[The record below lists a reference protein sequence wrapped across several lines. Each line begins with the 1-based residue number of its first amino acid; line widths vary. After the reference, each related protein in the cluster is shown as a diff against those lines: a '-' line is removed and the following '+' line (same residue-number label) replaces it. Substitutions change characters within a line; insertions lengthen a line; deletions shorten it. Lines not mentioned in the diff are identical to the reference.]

1 MMGGTQKNDD
11 MFPLLARLIW
21 RFPILFLVTAFTGVF
36 AAAWYG
42 SDVMERLTLD
52 PGWDVPGSGSAQARQ
67 MLRDRLGK
75 DETAVI
81 LMFTPRQGAVS
92 SVDDPAYR
100 DAAEA
105 VLDTIGRNPDVRG
118 LESYFANAAPRMKSA
133 DGRQTYAVVW
143 LARGTDE
150 GVGAFQ
156 RLRGQIESTVLKIE
170 MGGELAN
177 YVDAR
182 EHLEHDVRK
191 AELIS
196 FGLLAVLLVWVFGS
210 FTAAALPLVIG
221 GISVAVSAALLK
233 FFAQYLDVSVYAA
246 NVVSMLGLG
255 LAIDYALFVVSR
267 YREEL
272 ATGGEA
278 RQVLITTI
286 CTAGRTVAFSG
297 LTVAASLFCLLLL
310 PQRFFQNMG
319 LAGGI
324 SVAAAM
330 LATILVLPALLAL
343 LGNRVDRR
351 DRGWM
356 RNFRGRHSESGW
368 RRFSHYVMHRPRR
381 VLGASLLILLV
392 MGLPILH
399 MEVGPADSKSL
410 PADAESRQVQE
421 VLETAFPEA
430 DLSPLVLGLRTVG
443 AAEGEAGLAAQFELA
458 RTIEKL
464 PGVSRVDGIASLDPS
479 LSLADYR
486 LLYDNPDQFPFAS
499 DGLAQYARN
508 DHALML
514 VYYEADPAT
523 AEARQLVSQIR
534 ALVPPAGLA
543 EMQVG
548 GFPAEHMDY
557 VASLRTG
564 VPKVI
569 AAIVVVIA
577 VLLFL
582 MLGSVVLPI
591 KAVLTNLISLSATF
605 GGLVWIFQ
613 DGNLAQWLDF
623 TPQGQ
628 LEGTVLVLIFASAF
642 GLSIDY
648 EVFLLS
654 RIREMRSRTGG
665 DARAIAAGM
674 RKSGPIIT
682 RAALLIGIVL
692 GTFAMGDLVF
702 MKAMGIG
709 LLISVIVD
717 ATLVRMLLVPA
728 SLRLLGSWM
737 WWAPYPLRVV
747 YDRFHAHFAPPSR
760 S

>member
-1 MMGGTQKNDD
+1 
-11 MFPLLARLIW
+11 MFAFLARLIW
-21 RFPILFLVTAFTGVF
+21 HFPLAFLSSALLVVAG
-36 AAAWYG
+36 AAWYG
-42 SDVMERLTLD
+42 GDVIGQLSLD
-52 PGWDVPGSGSAQARQ
+52 PGWEVPDSGSALARRE
-67 MLRDRLGK
+67 LRDGLGK

-81 LMFTPRQGAVS
+81 LLFSPRPGGPSQ
-92 SVDDPAYR
+92 VDDPAYR
-100 DAAEA
+100 DAAERVLTA
-105 VLDTIGRNPDVRG
+105 VGSNPDVRG
-118 LESYFANAAPRMKSA
+118 VESYYASA
-133 DGRQTYAVVW
+133 DARMRAAGGDMSYATVW
-143 LARGTDE
+143 LARGPDE
-150 GVGAFQ
+150 GIGAYQ
-156 RLRGQIESTVLKIE
+156 RLRGQLGSEVIRVET
-170 MGGELAN
+170 GGELAT

-182 EHLEHDVRK
+182 EYLERDVRK
-191 AELIS
+191 AEWVS
-196 FGLLAVLLVWVFGS
+196 FLLLAVLLVWVFGS
-210 FTAAALPLVIG
+210 VTAAALPLLIG

-233 FFAQYLDVSVYAA
+233 LFAQFTEISVYAA

-255 LAIDYALFVVSR
+255 LAIDYALFIVSR

-272 ATGGEA
+272 AHGGEA
-278 RQVLITTI
+278 RQTLITTF

-297 LTVAASLFCLLLL
+297 LTVAVSLFCLLML

-330 LATILVLPALLAL
+330 LASILVLPALLAL
-343 LGNRVDRR
+343 LGPRIES
-351 DRGWM
+351 
-356 RNFRGRHSESGW
+356 RGRHSRWRGRLRQRTDGAW
-368 RRFSHYVMHRPRR
+368 RRFSHFVMHRPR
-381 VLGASLLILLV
+381 LLLAASLLVLGV

-399 MEVGPADSKSL
+399 MEIGPADSKTL
-410 PADAESRQVQE
+410 PVEAESRRVQE
-421 VLETAFPEA
+421 TLERAFPGAE
-430 DLSPLVLGLRTVG
+430 LSPLLISLHTRGE
-443 AAEGEAGLAAQFELA
+443 AAGEAGLAAQYRLA
-458 RTIEKL
+458 RQLEAMD
-464 PGVSRVDGIASLDPS
+464 GVGRVAGLASLDAS

-486 LLYDNPDQFPFAS
+486 LLYDHPDQFPLAEAS
-499 DGLAQYARN
+499 LTQYARG
-508 DHALML
+508 DRAFML
-514 VYYEADPAT
+514 VFYPSDPSSG
-523 AEARQLVSQIR
+523 EARELVRQIR
-534 ALVPPAGLA
+534 SLALPEGVQTLR
-543 EMQVG
+543 VG
-548 GFPAEHMDY
+548 GFPAEHLDY
-557 VASLRTG
+557 VESLRTWT
-564 VPKVI
+564 PRVI
-569 AAIVVVIA
+569 AAIVAVIA

-623 TPQGQ
+623 TPQGK

-654 RIREMRSRTGG
+654 RIREMRGVTGG

-728 SLRLLGSWM
+728 SLRLLGRWM
-737 WWAPYPLRVV
+737 WWAPRPLRLV
-747 YDRFHAHFAPPSR
+747 YDRFHAHLAPPPR
-760 S
+760 P